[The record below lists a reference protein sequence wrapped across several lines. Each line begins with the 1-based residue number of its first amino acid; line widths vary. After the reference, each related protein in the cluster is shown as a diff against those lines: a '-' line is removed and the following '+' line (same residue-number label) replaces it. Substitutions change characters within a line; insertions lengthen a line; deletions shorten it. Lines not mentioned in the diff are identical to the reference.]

1 MMARQVVFIEA
12 LDKPGILSVVT
23 NTIHRMGGNIV
34 TSVGYRLNGYS
45 RLLLLIDSNVEETKL
60 AETLEENLEDADVY
74 VAEIGPAA
82 ASLVAEF
89 IKERPGIVTVLEHY
103 LDPPDLLDAI
113 MRLPNDIRIK
123 IYPMLSPHTLAL
135 FLAEAEEDL
144 VKEIVES
151 VNPKELARALEELDA
166 NEIADILPLLPEH
179 MQRAILQSL
188 PSEKR
193 SEVAKLLKYPPESA
207 GGIMTT
213 SVLVLQKESTVQEAL
228 QKLLKS
234 DYYVKDIVVVV
245 DGPKRFY
252 GIVPIDELL
261 RAKPTEK
268 LAKLARKPPV
278 TVSPYE
284 DQEEVA
290 KIMLRYEIRRLPV
303 VDDGGIFLGVIPIE
317 DITYVLT
324 EEAAEDVAK
333 LGGLAEKPK
342 ERYLQASIR
351 ELVKLRIPWLFL
363 IYIIESVTASILKQ
377 YEETIERIAVAAAFI
392 PLIMDTGGNVGSQAS
407 STIIRALA
415 LGEISERSR
424 SDIVYTVLKELITAT
439 IIGVMFAL
447 IGLGFAYIMSNS
459 IELAISISLTL
470 FIVIVFSD
478 LVGASLPI
486 IARRL
491 GFDPATLSAP
501 FVTTVVDVSVAVIYM
516 TLVSKLV
523 LGL

>member
-1 MMARQVVFIEA
+1 MTRQVVFVEA
-12 LDKPGILSVVT
+12 LDRPGVLSLVT

-34 TSVGYRLNGYS
+34 TSVGYRLNGYA
-45 RLLLLIDSNVEETKL
+45 RLLLLIDSNIEEAKL
-60 AETLEENLEDADVY
+60 AEAIEENLEDADVY
-74 VAEIGPAA
+74 VAEMGPAA
-82 ASLVAEF
+82 ASLIAEF

-113 MRLPNDIRIK
+113 TRLPDDIRIK
-123 IYPMLSPHTLAL
+123 IYPMLSPRTLAL

-144 VKEIVES
+144 VREIVES
-151 VNPKELARALEELDA
+151 VNPKELTKALEELDA
-166 NEIADILPLLPEH
+166 DEIADILPLLPEH
-179 MQRAILQSL
+179 MQRIILQSL

-193 SEVAKLLKYPPESA
+193 NEVARLLKYPPESA

-213 SVLVLQKESTVQEAL
+213 SVPVLQKESTVQEAL
-228 QKLLKS
+228 QKLLKEE
-234 DYYVKDIVVVV
+234 YYVKDTIVVV
-245 DGPKRFY
+245 DNSKRLY
-252 GIVPIDELL
+252 GMVPIDELL

-268 LAKLARKPPV
+268 LERLARKPPV
-278 TVSPYE
+278 TVGPYE

-290 KIMLRYEIRRLPV
+290 RIMLRYEIRRLPV
-303 VDDGGIFLGVIPIE
+303 TDEKGIFLGIIPIE
-317 DITYVLT
+317 DVTYVLA

-333 LGGLAEKPK
+333 FGGLAEKPK
-342 ERYLQASIR
+342 ERYLQASIH
-351 ELVKLRIPWLFL
+351 ELVKLRLPWLLL

-377 YEETIERIAVAAAFI
+377 YERTIERIAVAAAFI

-415 LGEISERSR
+415 LGEISERSKG
-424 SDIVYTVLKELITAT
+424 DIVYTVLKELVTAST
-439 IIGVMFAL
+439 IGVIFAL
-447 IGLGFAYIMSNS
+447 IGLGFAYIVSNS
-459 IELAISISLTL
+459 LELAISISLTL

-478 LVGASLPI
+478 IVGASLPI